1 MKHLDLLTAVL
12 SVALFLT
19 LLMRPSGADLP
30 TNFWSQV
37 IRGEAKFVTDPPPRE
52 PTREQKLL
60 YEAVQ
65 LIDKCREVAQLTVD
79 RAPEGKRQTVARQ
92 CLDVTD
98 PVEMAVEIG
107 GVP

>member
-1 MKHLDLLTAVL
+1 MLRGKGAELHAMQPTA
-12 SVALFLT
+12 
-19 LLMRPSGADLP
+19 
-30 TNFWSQV
+30 
-37 IRGEAKFVTDPPPRE
+37 
-52 PTREQKLL
+52 LL

-98 PVEMAVEIG
+98 PVERAVEIG

>member
-1 MKHLDLLTAVL
+1 MTRLLL
-12 SVALFLT
+12 LLLFLT
-19 LLMRPSGADLP
+19 PAHADLP

-79 RAPEGKRQTVARQ
+79 KAPEGKRQTVARQ

-98 PVEMAVEIG
+98 PVERAVELG

>member
-1 MKHLDLLTAVL
+1 MTRALLL
-12 SVALFLT
+12 LLALPAHADQ
-19 LLMRPSGADLP
+19 PS
-30 TNFWSQV
+30 NFWSQV
-37 IRGEAKFVTDPPPRE
+37 IRDRAEMVTNPPPRE
-52 PTREQKLL
+52 PTSDERLFAR
-60 YEAVQ
+60 AVE

-98 PVEMAVEIG
+98 PVERAVEIG

>member
-1 MKHLDLLTAVL
+1 MTRLLL
-12 SVALFLT
+12 LLLFLT
-19 LLMRPSGADLP
+19 PAHAELPS
-30 TNFWSQV
+30 NFWALV
-37 IRGEAKFVTDPPPRE
+37 IRDRASFATNPPPRE
-52 PTREQKLL
+52 PTSDEKLL
-60 YEAVQ
+60 AEAVR

-98 PVEMAVEIG
+98 PVERAVEIG